1 MVVKKE
7 VVVKSFFFAAWILI
21 WVCLYPLH
29 GLVVILCRMCMP
41 THWSGVVDIGA
52 IYCSDEKPLVISWS
66 IDNLFRCGRKHSS
79 RISYHGSML
88 LDIHLLSHERRACKM
103 FWPRAMM
110 DEPWNARHAKCFD
123 HASWWMSHEC
133 RACRIFWPCA
143 MHGIFN
149 YPLLVK
155 LQQERDFRGQGHSWN
170 MHVCLLMW
178 ARLSF
183 L

>member
-7 VVVKSFFFAAWILI
+7 VVIKSFFFLQRE
-21 WVCLYPLH
+21 Y
-29 GLVVILCRMCMP
+29 
-41 THWSGVVDIGA
+41 WSGCAYIHCIGSSWFRAECVCQRIGEGLWASGLYTIVV
-52 IYCSDEKPLVISWS
+52 EKPLVISWS
-66 IDNLFRCGRKHSS
+66 IDNLFRCGWKHSS

-88 LDIHLLSHERRACKM
+88 LDIHLLSHERRACKR

-155 LQQERDFRGQGHSWN
+155 LQQKRDFRGHSWN
-170 MHVCLLMW
+170 MHLCLLMW
-178 ARLSF
+178 AILSF